1 MSATDALA
9 ELENQVSDRF
19 LEKVTERLPL
29 TPFDPTAWLTGIEF
43 GPVIDGPACGPIIE
57 GHPSSSVDPRHQLQF
72 PREQWVVYPN
82 RRAIALSI
90 VARALELET
99 ITDDQWA
106 QIAFLMAYGGKER
119 IA

>member
-1 MSATDALA
+1 MSATDALL
-9 ELENQVSDRF
+9 ELENQVNDRF
-19 LEKVTERLPL
+19 LEKITERLPL

-43 GPVIDGPACGPIIE
+43 GPVIDGPVLGPIIE
-57 GHPSSSVDPRHQLQF
+57 GNPYTSADPRQF

-106 QIAFLMAYGGKER
+106 QIAFLMAFGGKER
-119 IA
+119 IV

>member
-1 MSATDALA
+1 MSTTDALA
-9 ELENQVSDRF
+9 QLENQVT
-19 LEKVTERLPL
+19 EKFIEKITERLPL
-29 TPFDPTAWLTGIEF
+29 TPFDPTGWLTGIEF
-43 GPVIDGPACGPIIE
+43 GPIIDGPVLGPVIE
-57 GHPSSSVDPRHQLQF
+57 DPLSSTRPSGQF

-90 VARALELET
+90 VGRALELEA

-119 IA
+119 LT